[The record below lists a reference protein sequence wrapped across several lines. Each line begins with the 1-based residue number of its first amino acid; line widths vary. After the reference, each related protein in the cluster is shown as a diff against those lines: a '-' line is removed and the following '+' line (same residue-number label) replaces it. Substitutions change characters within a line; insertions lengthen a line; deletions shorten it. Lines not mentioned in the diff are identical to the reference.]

1 MMQDFYRD
9 AHATDSKKFTYP
21 VINPDH
27 MASLNELLGP
37 DFSIEEVEERALKAL
52 REMGAE
58 LRDYPVLNDE
68 QQAQYEQFLGNI
80 KERNKKYVTFD

>member
-1 MMQDFYRD
+1 
-9 AHATDSKKFTYP
+9 
-21 VINPDH
+21 

-68 QQAQYEQFLGNI
+68 QQAKYEQFLGNI